1 MRIDFQADSEH
12 AVGFE
17 VIDLDTGKPPTD
29 AEGHEYGIWR
39 ADDVTGTFEY
49 YVVEGRNA
57 SGRATGFK
65 MDPENPYRV
74 MSEMKLGR
82 IKIRPRPPADGP
94 MPVGTKLMLYDIL
107 ATVVRETRGD
117 GEEPTRGVVYQV
129 DPDRLDD
136 FCDALKGIVKDRPNA
151 TPHRHP
157 RCEQLRCGYVSKVT
171 ASDGAF
177 ALAIYSVPTWDIKGV
192 DFGNTPFPHTD

>member
-29 AEGHEYGIWR
+29 AEGHEYPIWR
-39 ADDVTGTFEY
+39 ADDVSGTFEY
-49 YVVEGRNA
+49 YVPEGFDA
-57 SGRATGFK
+57 KGRLMSYK
-65 MDPENPYRV
+65 IDPEDESRPL
-74 MSEMKLGR
+74 SAMKIGR
-82 IKIRPRPPADGP
+82 IKIRLRPPTDGP
-94 MPVGTKLMLYDIL
+94 MPVGSRIMVYDIL

-136 FCDALKGIVKDRPNA
+136 FCDALKGVVRDRPNA

-157 RCEQLRCGYVSKVT
+157 RCEQLRCGYVSKVMSNT
-171 ASDGAF
+171 GAF

-192 DFGNTPFPHTD
+192 DFGNTPLPPR